1 MPMRRAL
8 CSGGRA
14 SEGLRGLSAGVCDG
28 WVYAHVQ
35 ELPEVHTQ
43 GESLDDARMMVRE
56 AIELV
61 LEDRR
66 ERGEAIPATAWYGLE
81 FASSAMRFGP
91 AQGDLTTILEAVE
104 GKRTSGLNGG

>member
-1 MPMRRAL
+1 MADDVPNLRIQRLPTDPLPFRDMSAL
-8 CSGGRA
+8 KFNVVF
-14 SEGLRGLSAGVCDG
+14 EDAGDG

-43 GESLDDARMMVRE
+43 GENLDEARVMVRE

-66 ERGEAIPATAWYGLE
+66 GRGEAIPATGWA
-81 FASSAMRFGP
+81 
-91 AQGDLTTILEAVE
+91 IVE
-104 GKRTSGLNGG
+104 PVEIAA